1 MKLST
6 GANVTF
12 TEPLQ
17 NDMSYLEDID
27 FTHATVNMINEDGEQ
42 ISHLL
47 SGLRYL
53 RTASF
58 YQTVYNGS
66 WYGMF
71 EGCTNLTTADLEI
84 KAGQKINDAE
94 DLFKGCSSLT
104 TIYWNNYF
112 DTSEVKCMSS
122 MFEGCSSLTEIDMTK
137 LNLSSVKYI
146 DSMFA
151 DCSSLTKLDLSG
163 LPSGNINF
171 QESKFWEALFLRCY
185 SLNRLDLPANFRLDR
200 YMGLPYTDE
209 PHPYC
214 PSGWAFSDDLYTVV
228 TNKIG
233 LSGDL
238 ASWDK

>member
-1 MKLST
+1 
-6 GANVTF
+6 
-12 TEPLQ
+12 
-17 NDMSYLEDID
+17 
-27 FTHATVNMINEDGEQ
+27 
-42 ISHLL
+42 
-47 SGLRYL
+47 
-53 RTASF
+53 
-58 YQTVYNGS
+58 
-66 WYGMF
+66 MF
-71 EGCTNLTTADLEI
+71 EDCTNLTTADLEI

-171 QESKFWEALFLRCY
+171 QDSKFWEALFLRCY
-185 SLNRLDLPANFRLDR
+185 SLNRLDLPANFPLNR

-209 PHPYC
+209 LHLYC

-228 TNKIG
+228 TNNIG

-238 ASWDK
+238 ASWDNGNGIAEYKDAAPTTPVTLLRRFEWICDGDCFMVDLFNHVMDIYSEFNSYEIRTLGAVIDE